1 LKKIFEALDKLEK
14 THLEDIK
21 YYGEHNDQRMT
32 GEHETSSLKT
42 FTKGVGNRGASVR
55 ISK

>member
-1 LKKIFEALDKLEK
+1 MKKLEK

-21 YYGEHNDQRMT
+21 HYGKFNELRMT
-32 GEHETSSLKT
+32 GKHETSDLYT
-42 FTKGVGNRGASVR
+42 FTSGVGNRGASIR